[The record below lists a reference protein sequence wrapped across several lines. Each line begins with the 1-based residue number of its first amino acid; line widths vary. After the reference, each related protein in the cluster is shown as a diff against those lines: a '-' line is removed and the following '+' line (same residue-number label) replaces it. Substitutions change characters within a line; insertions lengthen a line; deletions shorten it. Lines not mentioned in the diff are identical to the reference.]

1 MMEDRKLLWR
11 ERSPD
16 GANALI
22 YGRRIVSQ
30 MALRL
35 ILEMG
40 DFLPFYRF
48 DQGDIDF
55 ISLSMGN
62 GVRQT
67 SSQQQ

>member
-11 ERSPD
+11 ERSQD
-16 GANALI
+16 GANELI
-22 YGRRIVSQ
+22 YGRRIVSK

-40 DFLPFYRF
+40 DFLLFYKF
-48 DQGDIDF
+48 DQGHIDF
-55 ISLSMGN
+55 ISLSMEN
-62 GVRQT
+62 DARLT